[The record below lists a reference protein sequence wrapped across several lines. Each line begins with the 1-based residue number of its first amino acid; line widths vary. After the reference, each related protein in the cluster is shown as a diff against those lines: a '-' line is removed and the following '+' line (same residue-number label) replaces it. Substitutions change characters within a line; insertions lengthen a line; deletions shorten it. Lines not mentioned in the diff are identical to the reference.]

1 MVIPE
6 NQDGKSE
13 DVNKTN
19 QPANQ
24 TVSSSRKGGVQT
36 APTQQSKVCVIL
48 CGYIVT
54 ILTLWSRLRVL

>member
-36 APTQQSKVCVIL
+36 APTQQSKVCIY
-48 CGYIVT
+48 GYIVT
-54 ILTLWSRLRVL
+54 ILTLWS